1 MKFIALRPPVF
12 DPERAWRRRRG

>member
-1 MKFIALRPPVF
+1 MEFIALRPPVF